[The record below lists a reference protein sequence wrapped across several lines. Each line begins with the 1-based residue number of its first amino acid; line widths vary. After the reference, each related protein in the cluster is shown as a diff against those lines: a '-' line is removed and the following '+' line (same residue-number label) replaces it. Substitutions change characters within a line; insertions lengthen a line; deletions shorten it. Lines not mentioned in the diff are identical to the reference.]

1 MRKMT
6 SINYQNEKYL
16 QHYCQA
22 ARTLCL
28 IQGRWKL
35 NIIFLVMNQIL
46 SYQQIKGSLR
56 NVSDTVL
63 SRQLNEL
70 IKDNIIS
77 KEKYKDSSLYKITSN
92 GKKLEPVLI
101 CISPD
106 LI

>member
-1 MRKMT
+1 
-6 SINYQNEKYL
+6 
-16 QHYCQA
+16 
-22 ARTLCL
+22 
-28 IQGRWKL
+28 
-35 NIIFLVMNQIL
+35 MNQIL

-101 CISPD
+101 A
-106 LI
+106 LKNFQN